1 MKLYKTLCR
10 ISILCISLVFFLS
23 FSISCSKECDCG
35 DINNNDDK
43 YFIKYEASNS
53 SKQQIISGDQA
64 ETSVTIMTPSGEK
77 TYRINKTFS
86 ETFGPFKYGDNTS
99 ISVINLT
106 SRRANVYAKIYLS
119 KNNEPFV
126 LKASSYG
133 ENSTR
138 AKYTI
143 IE

>member
-1 MKLYKTLCR
+1 MKLYKILSRIATLR
-10 ISILCISLVFFLS
+10 IFLVFFIS